1 MKNISLNFE
10 NLRDFHFQDLQPQK
24 KITKKAINLLFMR

>member
-10 NLRDFHFQDLQPQK
+10 NFRDFHFQDLQPQK
-24 KITKKAINLLFMR
+24 KTKKAINLLFMR